1 MLSFFRIVLAS
12 IVGLIIFSII
22 AILIVAG
29 IIAAAS
35 ADREVKIADNSV
47 LHLKL
52 DKPIVERGVDDPF
65 ASLQL
70 LGADGS
76 IGLIELKDAIRHAK
90 GDDKIKGIYLQSQFV
105 NAGFGTLQEIR
116 DALLDFKTSGKWI
129 YGYGEMM
136 SESDYYLL
144 SAADDITLNPQGI
157 LEFNGLSAELTFIK
171 GTLDK
176 LEIEPEIFRVGEF
189 KSAVEIFTREDM
201 SPENREQVSSY
212 INSIYNEYLKNVS
225 ETRNIKMS
233 SLKNISDSML
243 VRTAT
248 DAERFDLVSRLAYE
262 DEIFFELRQK
272 LGMEKDKKIPLV
284 ELGKYRRSYKS
295 SGTSRNRVA
304 VIMANG
310 NIVSGEGDNN
320 NIGSDKF
327 AAEIRRARLDDKVKA
342 LVIRINS
349 PGGSAI
355 ASDVIWREI
364 VLARQKK
371 PVIASMSDYAA
382 SGGYYLAMGCD
393 TIVAQPTTITGSIGI
408 FSMLFNV
415 KDFLN
420 SKLGITTDVVKTGH
434 FSDIFT
440 ITRSL
445 SDFERQ
451 IIQKGVDERY
461 EVFVG
466 KAAEGR
472 NMNIEEIKRNA
483 SGRVWSGIEAKER
496 NLVDVLG
503 GLDDAISLAV
513 KAAGV
518 EDDYRVTYLPRQKT
532 FLEQLMSGLGGDI
545 QTRILQFQLGEY
557 FPYVMKIK
565 QLQEYEGIQAR
576 LPFHLEIK

>member
-1 MLSFFRIVLAS
+1 MLTFFRSVLAS
-12 IVGLIIFSII
+12 IVGLLIFSII
-22 AILIVAG
+22 AVLIVVA
-29 IIAAAS
+29 IVAAAS
-35 ADREVKIADNSV
+35 TDREVEIAENSV

-52 DKPIVERGVDDPF
+52 DKPIVERSVDDPLARF
-65 ASLQL
+65 QL

-76 IGLIELKDAIRHAK
+76 IGLVELKDAIRHAK
-90 GDDKIKGIYLQSQFV
+90 GDDNIKGIYLQSQFI

-116 DALLDFKTSGKWI
+116 DVLLDFKTSGKWI
-129 YGYGEMM
+129 YGYGEML
-136 SESDYYLL
+136 SEADYYLI
-144 SAADDITLNPQGI
+144 SAADDITLNPQGV

-212 INSIYNEYLKNVS
+212 INSIYSEYLRNVS
-225 ETRNIKMS
+225 QTRNIEINT
-233 SLKNISDSML
+233 LKNISDSML

-248 DAERFDLVSRLAYE
+248 DAEKYQLVSRLAYE
-262 DEIFFELRQK
+262 DEIFTELRQR
-272 LGMEKDKKIPLV
+272 LGMEEDKKIPLV

-295 SGTSRNRVA
+295 SNTSRNRVA

-327 AAEIRRARLDDKVKA
+327 ASEIRKARLDDKVKA
-342 LVIRINS
+342 VVIRINS

-364 VLARQKK
+364 VLTKQEK
-371 PVIASMSDYAA
+371 PIIASMSDYAA

-420 SKLGITTDVVKTGH
+420 SKLGITTDVVKTGY
-434 FSDIFT
+434 FSDIYT

-472 NMNIEEIKRNA
+472 QTNIEEIKKNA
-483 SGRVWSGIEAKER
+483 SGRVWSGLEAKDR

-503 GLDDAISLAV
+503 GLDDAIELAV

-518 EDDYRVTYLPRQKT
+518 EDDYRVTYLPRQKS
-532 FLEQLMSGLGGDI
+532 FIEQLMSDLGGDV
-545 QTRILQFQLGEY
+545 QSRIMKFQLGEY
-557 FPYVMKIK
+557 FPYIMQIK

-576 LPFHLEIK
+576 LPFHLEIR